1 MCSPSSD
8 AAGVPASLGPG
19 RPVFQAWKLSEMPS
33 EWQAT
38 LMNPETQYV
47 GVELPDMPW
56 GHVYNNWFTANCTAA
71 DRDTWAAVVVVNMVD
86 YHGGEGQKQQAA
98 EVLKYLL
105 ETGKPPPDFV
115 RILKTELPVSRGLT
129 AVSQTSDT
137 HINQHLKTELGR
149 N

>member
-19 RPVFQAWKLSEMPS
+19 RPVFQAWKLAEIPS

-38 LMNPETQYV
+38 LRHPETLYV

-56 GHVYNNWFTANCTAA
+56 GHVYNNWFTANFTAA
-71 DRDTWAAVVVVNMVD
+71 DRDTIAAVVVVNMVD
-86 YHGGEGQKQQAA
+86 YHGGEGQRQQAA

-105 ETGKPPPDFV
+105 ETGKPPPDFM
-115 RILKTELPVSRGLT
+115 RILKRELPSSTGLT
-129 AVSQTSDT
+129 VSDRA
-137 HINQHLKTELGR
+137 GR
-149 N
+149 SN